1 MSMVSTKRSAPRDH
15 LLATASRLFYADGI
29 NGVGVDRILQ
39 EAEVTRATLYRHF
52 AGKEAL
58 VVAYLEREDQMI
70 QAQWN
75 EGLGHAVS
83 PDHALE
89 MAIEG
94 IADDAYRHHTLG
106 CPFIKAAGEFPD
118 PKSPVRQVITRHR
131 TWFLTELRRLLTT
144 AARDN
149 ADTKA
154 ETLAMLRDALMIG
167 CYLDNPDTTRRTFIR
182 NARWLADLR

>member
-1 MSMVSTKRSAPRDH
+1 MAYTKRSAPRDH
-15 LLATASRLFYADGI
+15 LLATASRLFYIDGI

-70 QAQWN
+70 RALWN

-83 PDHALE
+83 PGHALE

-106 CPFIKAAGEFPD
+106 CPFIKAASEFPD
-118 PKSPVRQVITRHR
+118 PKSPVRQAINKHR
-131 TWFLTELRRLLTT
+131 AWFHAELRRLLVE
-144 AARDN
+144 AGRDDVD
-149 ADTKA
+149 AKA
-154 ETLAMLRDALMIG
+154 ETLAMLRDALMVG
-167 CYLDNPDTTRRTFIR
+167 CFLDDPDVTRRTFVR
-182 NARWLADLR
+182 NARWVADLR